1 MRPRPRPRP
10 ITVKPR
16 PRPKT
21 GFKTLTSLKKTCQ
34 WCQFRVM
41 VRVSVR
47 VRNRVIRVVLS
58 RLNSGRG
65 HIRGDCVRG
74 ECSTPCPWHVAGGGS
89 GPDHPVVRD
98 SGRLIAGGV
107 ADGGDMTAEWT

>member
-1 MRPRPRPRP
+1 
-10 ITVKPR
+10 
-16 PRPKT
+16 
-21 GFKTLTSLKKTCQ
+21 
-34 WCQFRVM
+34 M

-74 ECSTPCPWHVAGGGS
+74 ECSTPCPWHVAGGGAARTTQS
-89 GPDHPVVRD
+89 SRD